1 MAVVLASVAWARVQ
15 AWAQDS
21 HDITF
26 GDRAWECA
34 AWATAM
40 VIHSSVSFPR
50 RADAWKTQVD
60 VGVVFAFDEFTCSEW

>member
-1 MAVVLASVAWARVQ
+1 M
-15 AWAQDS
+15 
-21 HDITF
+21 TF

-60 VGVVFAFDEFTCSEW
+60 VGVVFAFDEFTCSE